1 MMPPVG
7 GIGRMGVTEGLRTGG
22 VLGVSVVVLAI
33 LGLALSMR

>member
-1 MMPPVG
+1 
-7 GIGRMGVTEGLRTGG
+7 MGVTEGLRTGG